1 MWDYF
6 HENIVYFNGFA
17 KFRHHV
23 IWSPKEEA
31 DIHLFNVTPG
41 VHILDLQITKNF
53 VLLLLKAPRPLATR
67 LHLRLLDQR
76 RSS

>member
-23 IWSPKEEA
+23 IWFSPKEEA
-31 DIHLFNVTPG
+31 EIHLFNVTPG
-41 VHILDLQITKNF
+41 AHIVDLQITKNF
-53 VLLLLKAPRPLATR
+53 VLLC
-67 LHLRLLDQR
+67 
-76 RSS
+76 